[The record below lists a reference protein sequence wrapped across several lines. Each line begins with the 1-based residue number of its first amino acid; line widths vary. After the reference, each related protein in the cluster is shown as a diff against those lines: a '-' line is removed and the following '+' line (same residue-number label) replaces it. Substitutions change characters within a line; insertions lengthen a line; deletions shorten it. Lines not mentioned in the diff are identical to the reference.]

1 MKHWSGLIL
10 LVVCLLVFMNPSPAQ
25 ADDPVV
31 HAILFYSPTCPHC
44 HIVIDEYI
52 LPLLDKYGDQLEIIG
67 ADTSTPVGQTLFYSA
82 IESFNIPTERRV
94 VPMLIIDDIIL
105 LGSVEIPE
113 KFPGL
118 VEMYLAQGGVD
129 WPDIPALIEALENAE
144 SQPTSPP
151 EQINTPDPAQPKT
164 VTPSTP
170 QLTETAPAE
179 TVLPQPTA
187 TKQAGL
193 IIPDDPPSG
202 LIDRLARDPVG
213 NSLAIIVLMGMLVSV
228 GGAVMM
234 LISPGNPSKF
244 RTRNPRSPNSG
255 SPNPGLLKASSPSL
269 AIPIITLLG
278 MVIAGYMAFVE
289 TTQTTAVCGPVGD
302 CNTVQQSQ
310 YASLFGVLP
319 IGVLGL
325 VGYIAILLAWMV
337 SHFGNGR
344 NVYLASLALLGM
356 TLIGTLFSIYLTF
369 LEPFVIGATCAWCLS
384 SAIIMTV
391 LMWLAVAPGKLALD
405 KLGFADTHHDPRGHT
420 RRSTRKQ

>member
-255 SPNPGLLKASSPSL
+255 SPNPGSPSL

-310 YASLFGVLP
+310 YASLFGFLP

-325 VGYIAILLAWMV
+325 VGYIAILLAWLV

-344 NVYLASLALLGM
+344 NIHLASLALLGM
-356 TLIGTLFSIYLTF
+356 TLIGTMFSIYLTF

-391 LMWLAVAPGKLALD
+391 LMWLAVGPGKLALD
-405 KLGFADTHHDPRGHT
+405 KLGFVETHHDPRGLT
-420 RRSTRKQ
+420 RRSTRKKQSRI

>member
-10 LVVCLLVFMNPSPAQ
+10 LVVCLLVFLNPSPAQ

-31 HAILFYSPTCPHC
+31 RAVLFYSPSCPHC
-44 HIVIDEYI
+44 HVVIDEHI
-52 LPLLDKYGDQLEIIG
+52 LPLKDKYGDQLEIVG
-67 ADTSTPVGQTLFYSA
+67 ADTSTSVGQALFYSA
-82 IESFNIPTERRV
+82 IERFNIPTNRRA

-144 SQPTSPP
+144 AQPTSPP
-151 EQINTPDPAQPKT
+151 EQAITPDPAQPT
-164 VTPSTP
+164 AVTLSTP
-170 QLTETAPAE
+170 QLTATASGETSVPE
-179 TVLPQPTA
+179 PTP

-193 IIPDDPPSG
+193 IFTDDSPPG
-202 LIDRLARDPVG
+202 LLDRLARDPIG
-213 NSLAIIVLMGMLVSV
+213 NSLAIIVLNGMLVSI

-234 LISPGNPSKF
+234 LLSSGNPPSV
-244 RTRNPRSPNSG
+244 RSPNPG
-255 SPNPGLLKASSPSL
+255 SPNPGSPSPGTPKSSSPSL
-269 AIPIITLLG
+269 AIPIISLVG
-278 MVIAGYMAFVE
+278 MVIAGYLAFVE

-310 YASLFGVLP
+310 YASLFGFLP

-337 SHFGNGR
+337 SHFGDGR
-344 NVYLASLALLGM
+344 NVHLASLALLGI

-384 SAIIMTV
+384 SAIIMTA
-391 LMWLAVAPGKLALD
+391 LMWLAVTPGKFALNELSS
-405 KLGFADTHHDPRGHT
+405 LGNEDYPASRT
-420 RRSTRKQ
+420 RHSTRPK